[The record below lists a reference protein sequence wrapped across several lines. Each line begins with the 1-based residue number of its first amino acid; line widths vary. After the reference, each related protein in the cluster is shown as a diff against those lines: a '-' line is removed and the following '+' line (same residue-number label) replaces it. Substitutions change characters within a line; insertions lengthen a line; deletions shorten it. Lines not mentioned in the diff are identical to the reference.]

1 MTSQKI
7 CTRMY
12 PKRVTDATRL
22 FPERKCDTMSADP
35 NTPVED
41 LEPDHP
47 YVRECAAETSG
58 DDISKSDYMDM
69 YLAMGM
75 EGDY

>member
-1 MTSQKI
+1 
-7 CTRMY
+7 
-12 PKRVTDATRL
+12 
-22 FPERKCDTMSADP
+22 MSADP
-35 NTPVED
+35 NTPIRD

-75 EGDY
+75 DGDY